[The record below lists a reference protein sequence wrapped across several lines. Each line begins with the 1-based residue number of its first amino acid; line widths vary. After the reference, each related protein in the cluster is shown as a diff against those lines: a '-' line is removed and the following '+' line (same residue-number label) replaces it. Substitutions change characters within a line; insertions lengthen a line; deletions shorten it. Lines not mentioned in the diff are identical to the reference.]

1 MLLGGFALGFTFVM
15 LCMNAMRAGLLTRFM
30 GVLGM
35 IVGATFVLPLDQQ
48 GVIRAFWL
56 LALGFLIYGRW
67 PSGMPPAWQTGEAV
81 PWPSQAELR
90 EQRASRLRSRFPRR
104 PRRCRPTRTSSRR
117 ASGARSARSADPASA
132 AGPLGAGS
140 RMPG

>member
-1 MLLGGFALGFTFVM
+1 MLAGGFALGFTLIM
-15 LCMNAMRAGLLTRFM
+15 LCLNAMRAGLLTRFM

-56 LALGFLIYGRW
+56 IALGFLIYGRW
-67 PSGMPPAWQTGEAV
+67 PSGTPQAWQTGEAV

-90 EQRASRLRSRFPRR
+90 EQRARGSEPLPETPAPVPPSPGELTQGQRR
-104 PRRCRPTRTSSRR
+104 KKRKKR
-117 ASGARSARSADPASA
+117 
-132 AGPLGAGS
+132 
-140 RMPG
+140 